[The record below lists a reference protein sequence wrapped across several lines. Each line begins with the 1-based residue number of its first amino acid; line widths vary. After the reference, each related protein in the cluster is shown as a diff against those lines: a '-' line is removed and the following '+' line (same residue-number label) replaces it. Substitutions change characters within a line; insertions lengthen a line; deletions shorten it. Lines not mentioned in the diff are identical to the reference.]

1 MDDLKIREE
10 LKLKRVWSSHE
21 RWLAIQ
27 DMIAIIEEN

>member
-1 MDDLKIREE
+1 MDDVNIREG
-10 LKLKRVWSSHE
+10 LKRKRVWSSHE